1 MRQGMPL
8 DWITRQVSG
17 AVRQG
22 LTFEQVMAASLID
35 LRHGDNRDLIG
46 PAQYLLLCMNTALG
60 IGDAAHGLARSR
72 IDPAYTALGLRV
84 ALGCA
89 TLEDAILAV
98 ARLYRTASSAVHIE
112 LKTTKDAAILN
123 VRANSAHDAD
133 AVLLEDVYLSW
144 IFMHCMYFLGAAL
157 PVIEVSTRDLLHF
170 SLGHRH
176 FAIDAPVRYDSVT
189 GMRFS
194 RALLG
199 RRGVRRAGPN
209 PHWEC
214 FRLWLDLLEH
224 DNQLRTNSDCDR
236 LRLKDIAERAGVST
250 STMRRRLL
258 NGGGFRHTRERVLVT
273 AAVRKLQSTD
283 DSVETIAADLGYSDA
298 RSLRRF
304 LKAAT
309 GTTPQQIRAAG
320 FAPHANDGEV
330 RLRLQAIGAAMGA

>member
-1 MRQGMPL
+1 MREGMPL
-8 DWITRQVSG
+8 DWVSRHVNG
-17 AVRQG
+17 VVRQG
-22 LTFEQVMAASLID
+22 LTFEQMMAASLID
-35 LRHGDNRDLIG
+35 LRHADNRDLVG

-60 IGDAAHGLARSR
+60 ISDAAHGLARSR

-98 ARLYRTASSAVHIE
+98 ARLYRTASSAVQIE
-112 LKTTKDAAILN
+112 LKTSQDVAILN
-123 VRANSAHDAD
+123 VRADSADDAD
-133 AVLLEDVYLSW
+133 AILLEDTYLGW
-144 IFMHCMYFLGAAL
+144 IFMHCMYFLGAAM
-157 PVIEVSTRDLLHF
+157 PVIEVSTRDPLHF
-170 SLGHRH
+170 SLGHGH
-176 FAIDAPVRYDSVT
+176 FAVGAPVRYASVT

-199 RRGVRRAGPN
+199 RRAANRAGSN

-214 FRLWLDLLEH
+214 FRLWLDFIEH
-224 DNQLRTNSDCDR
+224 GDRWRTDSCCDR
-236 LRLKDIAERAGVST
+236 LRLKDIADRAGVST

-258 NGGGFRHTRERVLVT
+258 NDGGFRHARERALVT
-273 AAVRKLQSTD
+273 AAIRKLRSTD
-283 DSVETIAADLGYSDA
+283 DSVESIAADLGYSDG

-320 FAPHANDGEV
+320 LSADRNDGEV
-330 RLRLQAIGAAMGA
+330 RARLQALGAAMSA